1 VEVTEKAQKNK
12 KMVAL
17 MNTEDFIALISVL
30 IVLLAGVTTLWVIIN
45 DKEK

>member
-1 VEVTEKAQKNK
+1 
-12 KMVAL
+12 MVAL

-30 IVLLAGVTTLWVIIN
+30 IVSLIGMAVLHVIIN